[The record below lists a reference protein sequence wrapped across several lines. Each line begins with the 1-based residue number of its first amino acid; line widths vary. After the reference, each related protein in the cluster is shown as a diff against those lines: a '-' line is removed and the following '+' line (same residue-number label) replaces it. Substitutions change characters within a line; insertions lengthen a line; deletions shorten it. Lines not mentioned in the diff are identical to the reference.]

1 MPERFLKE
9 KEMVTFG
16 FLLVFTILGQ
26 LTIMIDIFLFQYSY
40 TGAIR
45 NLYYSQIS
53 ADRLILYMTFL
64 SGFIWA
70 IITDIRIKKKRKQ

>member
-1 MPERFLKE
+1 
-9 KEMVTFG
+9 MVTFG

-26 LTIMIDIFLFQYSY
+26 LTIIIDIFLFQYSY
-40 TGAIR
+40 TGAIK

>member
-26 LTIMIDIFLFQYSY
+26 LTIMIDIFLLQYSY
-40 TGAIR
+40 TGAIK